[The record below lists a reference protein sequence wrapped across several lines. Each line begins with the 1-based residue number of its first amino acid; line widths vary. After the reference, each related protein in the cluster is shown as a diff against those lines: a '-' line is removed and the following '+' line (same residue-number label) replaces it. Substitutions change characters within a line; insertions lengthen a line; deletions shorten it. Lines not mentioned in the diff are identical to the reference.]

1 MHPIHTPAAGGR
13 RAGTRMHGGAAMV
26 GFALGGFFDG
36 ILLHQVLQWHHLLSG
51 LDGPGWQDL
60 RVQVLADGIF
70 HLLMYV
76 VAVIGLWLLVRS
88 RARLPAPGSQ
98 RKVLAYAAVGF
109 GSWHAIDAVLSHW
122 WLGLHRIRMDVSQ
135 PLAWDVGWLVIFG
148 LLPMLF
154 GWRLVRRPGGGSG
167 TALAG
172 WMAVATV
179 AAALWAAQPAPGA
192 DDRLTVLLAPGAAP
206 ADAVRAVASAD
217 ARVAWVN
224 ERGTVWVMALPAGA
238 IERGGWRDG
247 ALVVPGRWVAA
258 ACGGWVAQGA
268 GV

>member
-1 MHPIHTPAAGGR
+1 MHTTHSAAAGSR
-13 RAGTRMHGGAAMV
+13 RPALGLHGGAALI

-76 VAVIGLWLLVRS
+76 VAVAGLWLLLRS
-88 RARLPAPGSQ
+88 RSRLAEAGAQ
-98 RKVLAYAAVGF
+98 RQLAASAAIGF
-109 GSWHAIDAVLSHW
+109 GTWHAIDAVLSHW

-135 PLAWDVGWLVIFG
+135 PLAWDVGWLVLFG
-148 LLPMLF
+148 LLPMLA
-154 GWRLVRRPGGGSG
+154 GWRLARRPGGGAG
-167 TALAG
+167 AALAG
-172 WMAVATV
+172 WMAMATV
-179 AAALWAAQPAPGA
+179 AAAVWAARPDPGTEG
-192 DDRLTVLLAPGAAP
+192 RLTVLLAPGAAP
-206 ADAVRAVASAD
+206 AQALHAVSHAD

-238 IERGGWRDG
+238 SARGGWREQ
-247 ALVVPGRWVAA
+247 ALVIPGRWTAA
-258 ACGGWVAQGA
+258 ACAAWVAPGRI
-268 GV
+268 